1 MGVPPPSLSVSCS
14 FAIHSA
20 DRSVEGISIALTIRS
35 VEGISIALT
44 IRSVDPTGNGGR
56 CPPYKVTD
64 LTTKVLYL
72 LKISHEFRII
82 ELNCRRFVGGWKR

>member
-1 MGVPPPSLSVSCS
+1 MGVLSPSLSVSFS

-20 DRSVEGISIALTIRS
+20 DRS

-64 LTTKVLYL
+64 QTTKVLYL

-82 ELNCRRFVGGWKR
+82 ELNCRRFVGGGNAKQFIGAKNNG

>member
-35 VEGISIALT
+35 V
-44 IRSVDPTGNGGR
+44 DPTGNGGR
-56 CPPYKVTD
+56 YPPYKVKD
-64 LTTKVLYL
+64 QTTKVLYL
-72 LKISHEFRII
+72 LKISLRFRII
-82 ELNCRRFVGGWKR
+82 HTF